1 MDSKSIWTRNFVFLA
16 LINLTTFL
24 GFHMTTTG
32 MPVYAAQLGATDLI
46 AGLITTFVAGAALLI
61 RPFVG
66 LMLNRYGRR
75 GILVSS
81 TAAMAA
87 IIAAYTVFP
96 ILGVILALR
105 LLHGIAWGMSSTAT
119 ATLAADIIPKQR
131 FAEGMG
137 YFALASA
144 LASALA
150 PALSIAIIQSVGA
163 RPMIVLA
170 SAFTV
175 LSLILAILQHAPEAP
190 TAPPKTAFRLS
201 DLFDK
206 RALLPAAMM
215 LLLNCG
221 FASITTFITLH
232 GHARGVNNIY
242 LYFVVYAVV
251 TIITRPVI
259 GKMID
264 KIGFFMPG
272 VLSTLSVITTLVIIS
287 YSTNIVMFC
296 IAGIFAGLGFG
307 TGMGTLQTM
316 AVAAVPP
323 ERRGVATSTFL
334 FGLDM
339 GIAAGAAVAGAIADA
354 TGYATMYLSLTAFP
368 IIACLTFL
376 LLGKQRI
383 ARYSDS

>member
-1 MDSKSIWTRNFVFLA
+1 MDNKSIWSRDFVFLA
-16 LINLTTFL
+16 LINMTTFL

-32 MPVYAAQLGATDLI
+32 MPVYVAQLGATDLI
-46 AGLITTFVAGAALLI
+46 AGLATTFVAGAALFI

-75 GILVSS
+75 GILIFSI
-81 TAAMAA
+81 AAMAA

-96 ILGVILALR
+96 ILSVILALR

-119 ATLAADIIPKQR
+119 ATLSADIIPKHR

-144 LASALA
+144 LAAALA
-150 PALSIAIIQSVGA
+150 PALSIAMIQSVGA
-163 RPMIVLA
+163 RPMILLA
-170 SAFTV
+170 SFFTV
-175 LSLILAILQHAPEAP
+175 LSLILAILQRAPEAP
-190 TAPPKTAFRLS
+190 KAPSKQRFQLS

-206 RALLPAAMM
+206 RALLPAGMM

-221 FASITTFITLH
+221 FASVTTFIALH
-232 GHARGVNNIY
+232 GQARGVDNIY
-242 LYFVVYAVV
+242 LYFTVYAIV

-264 KIGFFMPG
+264 KIGFFLPG
-272 VLSTLSVITTLVIIS
+272 ILSTLAVVATLVIIS

-339 GIAAGAAVAGAIADA
+339 GIAAGAAVAGAIAD
-354 TGYATMYLSLTAFP
+354 TVGYASMYLTLTAFP
-368 IIACLTFL
+368 IIAFLTFL
-376 LLGKQRI
+376 LLGKKRI
-383 ARYSDS
+383 ARYSER